1 MYISCMSKEDIEQAV
16 ADLVEAVRIDA
27 AIEAAQS
34 DYAFLSRLAYDAQE
48 MLLELQRHKRDAPA
62 LRERLSSLLACGNI
76 SSEQGV
82 ERRVITA
89 NDRANYVV
97 RIKNSSFAP
106 AGYKLKPYM
115 YDAIMSGELDHVIAE
130 WLEETWG

>member
-1 MYISCMSKEDIEQAV
+1 MNKEDIEQAV

-27 AIEAAQS
+27 AIEAAKA
-34 DYAFLSRLAYDAQE
+34 DYEFLSRLAYDAQE
-48 MLLELQRHKRDAPA
+48 MLPELQRRKRDVPA
-62 LRERLSSLLACGNI
+62 LRERLSSLLAGGNI
-76 SSEQGV
+76 SNEQGV
-82 ERRVITA
+82 KRRVITA

-97 RIKNSSFAP
+97 RIVNSSFAP